1 MGIFYDGV
9 EWDYR
14 NALNAAS
21 NVDFMTKTKEGA
33 FELIE
38 NLASSSKNKSPEYER
53 SRKVNSV
60 DTQKIDELTAKVNL
74 LLRGN
79 QKSVHLVDEDGS
91 APISQDF
98 EDGDAGILEVNYV
111 SGQGYVQNR
120 GFNPNYRNHP
130 NLSYR
135 STNVE
140 NPQDQVYPQQEG
152 INQLPQAQGFQK
164 FYSSN
169 TQGKQYVPN
178 QNQNR
183 FQGGNQQQNTQFAA
197 PQQAVSAPTSQDE
210 LKSLM
215 QQLMVNQ
222 QKASTEINVKVDHM
236 YNDLNAKYKAV
247 TAHVKK
253 LDTQVAQT
261 AEAIKRPAGALLG
274 KGELPRNEYHV
285 NAVEFRSGRLLVPPT
300 MTSSHEKAKEK
311 LTECQ
316 ARGDDFAEKDG
327 NVEIGSSSG
336 TPLETVPTESEEKSS
351 EHPSYALETC
361 SSRVLPRKFQ
371 KNFQSEFMYPRC
383 PTQYLLRNLA
393 RIWRMLS
400 ARR

>member
-1 MGIFYDGV
+1 MDHIENFEEICSTTGSNGVPSEFLKCKMFPFSVADKAQRWLKSLPAGSLRTWDEVRAAFLDHFYTKSKTTALRNKISSFNQHSDEQILGIFYDGV

-21 NVDFMTKTKEGA
+21 NGDFMTKTKECA

-38 NLASSSKNKSPEYER
+38 NLASSSKNKSQEYDR

-60 DTQKIDELTAKVNL
+60 DSQKIDELTAKVNL

-98 EDGDAGILEVNYV
+98 EDDDAGIQEVNYV

-120 GFNPNYRNHP
+120 GFSPNYRNHP

-140 NPQDQVYPQQEG
+140 NPEDQVYPQQGG
-152 INQLPQAQGFQK
+152 INQLPHAQGFQK

-222 QKASTEINVKVDHM
+222 HKASTEINAKVYHM
-236 YNDLNAKYKAV
+236 YNDLNTKYEAV

-261 AEAIKRPAGALLG
+261 AEAIDML
-274 KGELPRNEYHV
+274 
-285 NAVEFRSGRLLVPPT
+285 
-300 MTSSHEKAKEK
+300 
-311 LTECQ
+311 
-316 ARGDDFAEKDG
+316 
-327 NVEIGSSSG
+327 
-336 TPLETVPTESEEKSS
+336 
-351 EHPSYALETC
+351 
-361 SSRVLPRKFQ
+361 KF
-371 KNFQSEFMYPRC
+371 
-383 PTQYLLRNLA
+383 TLRA
-393 RIWRMLS
+393 TLS
-400 ARR
+400 N